1 MNKFNTSI
9 VHTYCY
15 YRYVL
20 ITVVLSMLILASSTS
35 ISASTITPSPP
46 SSPTSSPTA
55 SNSNNSNNSSSSLPT
70 IQITSHEDGQQVP
83 VGELSIEGVSS
94 DDKETNCQVYAD
106 VNDITPMPNVTA
118 AGDSGED
125 DDFSKWTFTYTQGY
139 QLIQEGENELTAKIS
154 CFFDGVDS
162 SSNTTSA
169 TTTTTTI
176 PMSEWHT
183 VNVTAVAAAEP
194 PTAAGGGFPGSP
206 PVSSSSSSFLSS
218 STTKE
223 GFSSLDNDNQEE
235 EEEQGQKE
243 GEDRGETQDS
253 VVTSQLVLSSS
264 PSPSPSPILNE
275 DVSKKS
281 ISNLTNAHTTT
292 SSSLVDKFGIKEIY
306 PTKEGGREWYIN
318 NTYNPAGSHRL
329 FFITSSKN
337 ATTQRSDGDSWLV
350 NSPQFKINVKSP
362 PGTEPWKNVEIT
374 GYAKVLS
381 VIDPE
386 IETDLTWFARSG
398 RHNDEVPCEGT
409 ALTGIIH
416 TDGSVEWKKEIWHTG
431 GYTDGRAM
439 QKITDSILGRW
450 IGWKVVIYNIN
461 NDTAVKM
468 ESYLDDKNNNEWIK
482 VTDLVDDGGWYA
494 KSTDK
499 QFYSA
504 DCGKPKDYIITNAGP
519 LVTFRSDNVVWEF
532 KNLSVREIDASIT

>member
-1 MNKFNTSI
+1 MNEFNTSI
-9 VHTYCY
+9 AHTTYYY

-20 ITVVLSMLILASSTS
+20 ITVVLSMLILANSTS
-35 ISASTITPSPP
+35 ISASTITPPP
-46 SSPTSSPTA
+46 SLPSSSPTG
-55 SNSNNSNNSSSSLPT
+55 SNSNNINNNSSRLPT
-70 IQITSHEDGQQVP
+70 IQITSHQDGQQVP
-83 VGELSIEGVSS
+83 VGELSIEGLSS

-106 VNDITPMPNVTA
+106 VNDITPMSNVTA
-118 AGDSGED
+118 TGDSGEH
-125 DDFSKWTFTYTQGY
+125 DDFSKWIFTYTQGY

-154 CFFDGVDS
+154 CFDGVDS
-162 SSNTTSA
+162 SSNTTA

-183 VNVTAVAAAEP
+183 VNVTAVAAAT
-194 PTAAGGGFPGSP
+194 PTVAGGGFLGSS
-206 PVSSSSSSFLSS
+206 PVSSSFPS
-218 STTKE
+218 STTTE
-223 GFSSLDNDNQEE
+223 EDFSSLDNDNQEE

-243 GEDRGETQDS
+243 EDGGERQDS
-253 VVTSQLVLSSS
+253 VVTSQLASSS
-264 PSPSPSPILNE
+264 SLPILNE
-275 DVSKKS
+275 EVSKKS
-281 ISNLTNAHTTT
+281 ISNLTNAHTT

-329 FFITSSKN
+329 FFITSGKN
-337 ATTQRSDGDSWLV
+337 TTTQRSDGGSWLV

-398 RHNDEVPCEGT
+398 RHSNEVPCQGT